1 MWDLGLV
8 RHDGLK
14 PVLGKL
20 TQHNTILCASTSYK
34 LKYVPLDNLCIA
46 TSSYTHGQI
55 ESFPLIH
62 PYVTAHGRNLHD
74 QTRTYLTS
82 YYPSRK
88 LHVPTFNF
96 IRTTHMYKP
105 TSFRPHI
112 PKSYIPTSVIFSI
125 YNPFFAPHF
134 RNSKFLHLLL
144 SYLTLPV
151 HIVYFLTH
159 ASICTHALMVFFTIG
174 LTHISTTT
182 LTHVSQYRPLI
193 TNGLYYTH
201 KMSHHHIK
209 KTTFAQLLQF

>member
-1 MWDLGLV
+1 
-8 RHDGLK
+8 
-14 PVLGKL
+14 
-20 TQHNTILCASTSYK
+20 
-34 LKYVPLDNLCIA
+34 
-46 TSSYTHGQI
+46 
-55 ESFPLIH
+55 
-62 PYVTAHGRNLHD
+62 
-74 QTRTYLTS
+74 
-82 YYPSRK
+82 
-88 LHVPTFNF
+88 
-96 IRTTHMYKP
+96 MYKP

-182 LTHVSQYRPLI
+182 LTHVSQYRPFI

-209 KTTFAQLLQF
+209 KTTFAQLLQFWITIFSPLFLHLSWQVYTPRCKEGQEFCDFTQYIPHTSLPPNPIHSLSTFQYNAMFSSHNSLSCLKILKSFPCQNIWRVFKFPVVDLS